1 MKTPWGEL
9 RIADAHVHLFS
20 WNFFRLLT
28 NGRDP
33 AAVCAELGWVEPPER
48 PDLLAAMWVAELHQH
63 GVERCAMFA
72 SLPGDEPSVA
82 AAVGAYPERFWGG
95 FFLNPTSAGAVE
107 RLRPKMMTVAAITA
121 GLLPLL
127 WRQGSGAEIM
137 RHIAA
142 PMIGGML
149 SSTLLTLL
157 VIPLLYALLKGRGLP
172 EGGRSA

>member
-1 MKTPWGEL
+1 VVMLLYLNHAWAERRQASGE
-9 RIADAHVHLFS
+9 
-20 WNFFRLLT
+20 
-28 NGRDP
+28 
-33 AAVCAELGWVEPPER
+33 AAVSRA
-48 PDLLAAMWVAELHQH
+48 DLQAAIM
-63 GVERCAMFA
+63 
-72 SLPGDEPSVA
+72 S
-82 AAVGAYPERFWGG
+82 
-95 FFLNPTSAGAVE
+95 GAVE